1 MKIPSS
7 KIDEILEASDIYE
20 IINDV
25 VPLKKMGNSFKGLC
39 PFHSEKTPSFNVHP
53 DKGFYHCFGC
63 GTGGNVISFVMNY
76 YNLPFPEAARFLA
89 DRYGV
94 TIEYEGAEV
103 SQTAKDIAALH
114 EELVL
119 DARKNLY
126 SGTGKEALNYL
137 KGRNFSDTLLE
148 KFMVGYFPQKFDTE
162 KYVRKYD
169 KSVLLG
175 SGLLK
180 EGQYGMRLMFFDRV
194 MIPVRGVTGRT
205 IAFSGRTLT
214 GQMPKYINSPET
226 EIFKK
231 RRVLFNLDLA
241 KEHIRKKGH
250 VLIVEGYFDVMRL
263 YDKGFGNCVATMGT
277 ALTSEHVSLLKRFTD
292 DTYMLYDGDDA
303 GYNSALKSLDLF
315 VAADS
320 FPMVIFLPKEDDPD
334 TFLDR
339 EGAEGFEALLETRKD
354 LFVFTAETLM
364 ENSGD
369 MNARLRNL
377 ERMKQ
382 MLTKVKSPYRKE
394 HYAEKLAEIF
404 NVGKEMLKK
413 DIDLSAANNSLKI
426 VSRRTERNSRRPAT
440 YIYER
445 EFIAALFKLPEDVAL
460 MQTENIMPEFF
471 HDKILADIYKK
482 VLDVLRD
489 GDNISV
495 LLCSPDV
502 GSELSEAVINM
513 PDTDIYRLAAATRE
527 KLISNSV
534 MDSLSKEIKSSDG
547 GAKARELAIKR
558 FEQAGR
564 MMRKRNPE
572 D

>member
-25 VPLKKMGNSFKGLC
+25 VPLKKLGNSFKGLC

-63 GTGGNVISFVMNY
+63 GTGGNIISFVMNY
-76 YNLPFPEAARFLA
+76 YSLPFPEAVRFLA

-94 TIEYEGAEV
+94 EMEYEGAEV

-119 DARKNLY
+119 DSRRNLY
-126 SGTGKEALNYL
+126 SGIGKEALTYL
-137 KGRNFSDTLLE
+137 KSRNFSDSLLE
-148 KFMVGYFPQKFDTE
+148 KFMVGWFPQKFDTE

-169 KSVLLG
+169 KSVLIN
-175 SGLLK
+175 SGLFK
-180 EGQYGMRLMFFDRV
+180 EGQFGMRLMFFDRV
-194 MIPVRGVTGRT
+194 MIPVRGVSGRT
-205 IAFSGRTLT
+205 IAFSGRTIS

-231 RRVLFNLDLA
+231 RKVLFNLDHA

-263 YDKGFGNCVATMGT
+263 HDKGFGNSVATMGT
-277 ALTSEHVSLLKRFTD
+277 ALTSDHVALLKRFTED
-292 DTYMLYDGDDA
+292 IYMLYDGDDA
-303 GYNSALKSLDLF
+303 GYNSALKSLDVF

-320 FPMVIFLPKEDDPD
+320 FPSVIFLPKDDDPD

-339 EGAEGFEALLETRKD
+339 EGAEGFEKLLETRKD
-354 LFVFTAETLM
+354 LFVFTAETLA
-364 ENSGD
+364 EAAGD
-369 MNARLRNL
+369 MNSSLRAL

-382 MLTKVKSPYRKE
+382 LLVKVKSPYRKE
-394 HYAEKLAEIF
+394 HYADKLAEIF
-404 NVGKEMLKK
+404 NVGKEILKK

-426 VSRRTERNSRRPAT
+426 VSKRPVRNTDRGTT

-445 EFIAALFKLPEDVAL
+445 EFIATLFKLPEDVAL
-460 MQTENIMPEFF
+460 MQTENILPEFF
-471 HDKILADIYKK
+471 NDKKLAEIYKK

-502 GSELSEAVINM
+502 GSELSEAVIKM
-513 PDTDIYRLAAATRE
+513 PETDIYRLAAAARE

-534 MDSLSKEIKSSDG
+534 MDTLSKAIQQSDG
-547 GAKARELAIKR
+547 GADARELAIIR
-558 FEQAGR
+558 FEQARR
-564 MMRKRNPE
+564 MMHKRNSE